1 MECEYCG
8 KTLHRYLR
16 YKGEHCFCNE
26 QCLGKYLV
34 DLADGEIEEDYAY
47 TEEEIEMEEKIR
59 WRACDEDRY

>member
-16 YKGEHCFCNE
+16 YKEEHCFCSE

-34 DLADGEIEEDYAY
+34 DLADGEIEECYAY